1 MKKIKDPID
10 FLLMIVPV
18 ILTLIAGILT
28 GERGK
33 RSYERRAEEMVD
45 RRMKA
50 LEERKEKREE

>member
-50 LEERKEKREE
+50 LEEKEIEE